1 MTHSWFRGL
10 LAAVALTTA
19 IGCGDKAGGSGSAS
33 AKAESTSKG
42 ATSGS
47 AAAAASGSQ
56 SAKPEG
62 SAAVAKAD
70 AVDVKDILKG
80 DGSGKSS
87 NVLKVDLSK
96 IDETAPALGGTPP
109 KPPEPKAGE
118 QVEWLPVGSFSIMNP
133 GWKKEHQDP
142 LYALISPDEKAAVL
156 FTGFDTPE
164 NGGKMVDAIV
174 AQLGFTDA
182 TWQDAQ
188 PVKVGEDKSIPALLG
203 LGNAKDKDGKPVKL
217 FFMLV
222 KADAPP
228 NLLAIGGADA
238 DAPEDLMN
246 TAVGIVALVKRNNP
260 PK

>member
-47 AAAAASGSQ
+47 AAAAASGAQ

-62 SAAVAKAD
+62 SAVAKAD

-109 KPPEPKAGE
+109 KPPEPKRRAGRVAAGGVVLDHE
-118 QVEWLPVGSFSIMNP
+118 PRLEEGAPGPPLRAHLP
-133 GWKKEHQDP
+133 
-142 LYALISPDEKAAVL
+142 
-156 FTGFDTPE
+156 
-164 NGGKMVDAIV
+164 
-174 AQLGFTDA
+174 
-182 TWQDAQ
+182 
-188 PVKVGEDKSIPALLG
+188 
-203 LGNAKDKDGKPVKL
+203 
-217 FFMLV
+217 
-222 KADAPP
+222 
-228 NLLAIGGADA
+228 
-238 DAPEDLMN
+238 
-246 TAVGIVALVKRNNP
+246 R
-260 PK
+260 